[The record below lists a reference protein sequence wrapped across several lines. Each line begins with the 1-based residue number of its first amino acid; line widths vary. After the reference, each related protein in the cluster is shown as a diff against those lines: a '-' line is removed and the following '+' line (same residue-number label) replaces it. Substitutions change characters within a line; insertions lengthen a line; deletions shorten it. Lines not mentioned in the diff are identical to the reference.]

1 MEQENKLM
9 IVDAEMDALLENAIQ
24 LIQYARKLA
33 VKQVNTVQ
41 LLTFYSLG
49 RWIVQVQQKG
59 ESRAKYGEQIIQNLS
74 RALTEQF
81 GKGFTESTLKNAR
94 RFYLSYK
101 TE

>member
-1 MEQENKLM
+1 MEQKNTLM

-49 RWIVQVQQKG
+49 RWIVEVQQ
-59 ESRAKYGEQIIQNLS
+59 RAKVAQ
-74 RALTEQF
+74 
-81 GKGFTESTLKNAR
+81 STANRLFKIC
-94 RFYLSYK
+94 LVH
-101 TE
+101 